1 MQNGTSNTPSPDFPF
16 GLESTL
22 GSNET
27 QVAWFT
33 TPELREQVLQ
43 LVSENLASS
52 AKNEEMLARRLQ
64 YSDNG
69 TVQTEPGEPAL
80 HVKWQ
85 RTQFLAFNVE
95 RSDYANDI
103 LKDVFQQTALIDL
116 ISGRIVIVDEEK
128 PFQASQYVA
137 WPVQRS
143 LNEQVWDNE
152 KNERIP
158 VRPGVR
164 PAQDGERCHYR
175 LTDLADLGTLKSIAD
190 ANQPWP
196 LTYKVPSMATAV
208 TPPTM

>member
-1 MQNGTSNTPSPDFPF
+1 MQNSTSNAPSPDFPF

-27 QVAWFT
+27 QVAWFST
-33 TPELREQVLQ
+33 TELREQVLQ
-43 LVSENLASS
+43 LVSENLASA
-52 AKNEEMLARRLQ
+52 AKNEEMVARRLQ
-64 YSDNG
+64 YTDNG
-69 TVQTEPGEPAL
+69 TIQAESGEPAL
-80 HVKWQ
+80 HVRWQ
-85 RTQFLAFNVE
+85 RTQFLAFNIE

-103 LKDVFQQTALIDL
+103 LKDVFLQTALIDL
-116 ISGRIVIVDEEK
+116 ISGRIVVVDLAE
-128 PFQASQYVA
+128 PFQASQYEA

-152 KNERIP
+152 KNEAIK

-164 PAQDGERCHYR
+164 PAQEGERCHYM
-175 LTDLADLGTLKSIAD
+175 LTDLADLDTLKAIAD

-196 LTYKVPSMATAV
+196 LTYKVPCIATAV